1 MTTMRAP
8 QKKAKNGEKLILR
21 KNLLTRRTLL
31 RSVAPAVPNAEV
43 GKITTTML
51 FQILP
56 IRLNLTE
63 MLI

>member
-1 MTTMRAP
+1 MRAP
-8 QKKAKNGEKLILR
+8 RKKAKNGEKLTLR

-31 RSVAPAVPNAEV
+31 RSVAQAVPNAAV

-51 FQILP
+51 SQILP